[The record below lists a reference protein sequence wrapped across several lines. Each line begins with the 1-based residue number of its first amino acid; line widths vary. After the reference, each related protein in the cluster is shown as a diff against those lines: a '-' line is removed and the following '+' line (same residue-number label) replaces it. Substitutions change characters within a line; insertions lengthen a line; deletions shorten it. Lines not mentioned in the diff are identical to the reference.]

1 MTRIK
6 QFLKNDM
13 TETLFAFAF
22 VLVGLMLATVFLTYP

>member
-6 QFLKNDM
+6 HLLKTDI